1 MRQVGEMRGKYEMK
15 FVGLF
20 YFLSMSPFLV
30 CLGDHKEM
38 NQQSILL
45 FIKNHLL
52 KNFKLRFSAETAYKY

>member
-1 MRQVGEMRGKYEMK
+1 MGEMRGKYEMK

-45 FIKNHLL
+45 FIK
-52 KNFKLRFSAETAYKY
+52 KSFAKKF